1 MNGKV
6 LSFFILFLCGFYAS
20 AGIKFTPVQM
30 NIDDFKR
37 QKSTTVNIES
47 TGIST
52 SKIYEI
58 NAFKWEQNDKGE
70 DILVKDDTLL
80 FNPKIFE
87 LKPES
92 KQLVRIGFSQSP
104 ANLKKEQA
112 WRIIFEEITPVVDK
126 SNLTF
131 LFNFSLPLFAGKQV
145 SPKLDVNIQKTSNT
159 SYLNINNVADSH
171 AKLIEIIVLDQNNKE
186 IVKKNIVQYI
196 LSGKKV
202 VVDLGDISV
211 NGKLKLKIKLED
223 QAEYLEFPIKV

>member
-1 MNGKV
+1 
-6 LSFFILFLCGFYAS
+6 
-20 AGIKFTPVQM
+20 M

-92 KQLVRIGFSQSP
+92 KQLVRMGFSQSP
-104 ANLKKEQA
+104 ANLKKNKHGE
-112 WRIIFEEITPVVDK
+112 
-126 SNLTF
+126 LF
-131 LFNFSLPLFAGKQV
+131 LK
-145 SPKLDVNIQKTSNT
+145 KLR
-159 SYLNINNVADSH
+159 L
-171 AKLIEIIVLDQNNKE
+171 L
-186 IVKKNIVQYI
+186 
-196 LSGKKV
+196 
-202 VVDLGDISV
+202 
-211 NGKLKLKIKLED
+211 
-223 QAEYLEFPIKV
+223 